1 MPDSRFVQASNVIA
15 AQIYVASDAP
25 RCTFLYPSFAATE
38 SHLRPP
44 LTTDERGNRIL
55 IIICSV
61 NVLLLYP
68 GTKAYYMWRNRQR
81 AKIWDAM
88 TAEASP

>member
-1 MPDSRFVQASNVIA
+1 M
-15 AQIYVASDAP
+15 YVPLPYLSQ
-25 RCTFLYPSFAATE
+25 RENLTRL
-38 SHLRPP
+38 P
-44 LTTDERGNRIL
+44 LTADEQGNRIL

-61 NVLLLYP
+61 NILLFYP

-88 TAEASP
+88 TPEASPWQ